1 MTEPAVSV
9 VLVTYNSQR
18 TIERSLESLRRAH
31 DRGIARTIVVDNV
44 SSDDTIAILDRN
56 QSWATIVKSEDNL
69 GFGRGCN
76 LGARQAESPFLLFLN
91 PDAVMEPDA
100 IAALAGFLDSHER
113 VGVVGPAI
121 READG
126 ALQHAGGIPSP
137 GRIVRGALGMRVA
150 AGVREITPGA
160 EPFQTSWVCGAAL
173 MVRRDL
179 FDRLDG
185 FDPRFFLYFE
195 ETDLC
200 RRSVQAGSEI
210 WAVGEAVAHHAAG
223 ESSRDLSNRHYAG
236 CIAEHYFASRYY
248 YLCKHHGLILGALAE
263 VGEIVALA
271 LCGIARKG
279 ARQRLARRLRGP
291 ILCKPSRVAA

>member
-9 VLVTYNSQR
+9 VIVTHNSQR
-18 TIERSLESLRRAH
+18 TIERSLESLKRAH
-31 DRGIARTIVVDNV
+31 DRGVARTIVVDNA
-44 SSDDTIAILDRN
+44 SSDDTVAILGRN
-56 QSWATIVKSEDNL
+56 QGWVTIVKSEDNI

-76 LGARQAESPFLLFLN
+76 LGAHQARLPFLLFLN
-91 PDAVMEPDA
+91 PDALMEPDV
-100 IAALAGFLDSHER
+100 IATLAGFLDSHER
-113 VGVVGPAI
+113 AGIVGPAI

-137 GRIVRGALGMRVA
+137 GRIIRGSLGMRVH

-160 EPFQTSWVCGAAL
+160 APFQTSWVCGAAL

-179 FDRLDG
+179 FDQLGG

-200 RRSVQAGSEI
+200 RRLVQAGSEI

-223 ESSRDLSNRHYAG
+223 ESSRDLSDRHYAG

-248 YLCKHHGLILGALAE
+248 YLCKHHGMIPAAVAE

-271 LCGIARKG
+271 LRGIARKG

-291 ILCKPSRVAA
+291 ILYKPPRVAS